1 MIYVAKSYK
10 DLEKIG
16 EPYIKSN
23 RSYIKVRTKTGGEK
37 EVRVY
42 TEAEYRKMY
51 PEEEVKTTGY
61 VVKDILGFGP
71 TNSVWLAR
79 GNEEW
84 LKRSPCRFHTSFGWY
99 YASHFGTIGEPLPD
113 EIEMTVLCWDK
124 VGNVDGTL
132 KPKEEV
138 VKVVKKCWELSSQ
151 SQ

>member
-16 EPYIKSN
+16 EPYVKSN

-51 PEEEVKTTGY
+51 TEEEVKTTGY
-61 VVKDILGFGP
+61 VVKDILGFGQ
-71 TNSVWLAR
+71 TNSIYLAR
-79 GNEEW
+79 GNEKW
-84 LKRSPCRFHTSFGWY
+84 LERSPCRFHTSFGWY
-99 YASHFGTIGEPLPD
+99 YAPHFGSIDEKLPD
-113 EIEMTVLCWDK
+113 GVEMAILKWDD
-124 VGNVDGTL
+124 VGNADGTL

-138 VKVVKKCWELSSQ
+138 VKAVKKCWECLSQ
-151 SQ
+151 

>member
-16 EPYIKSN
+16 EPYVKSN

-61 VVKDILGFGP
+61 VVKDILGFGR
-71 TNSVWLAR
+71 TDSVILMR
-79 GNEEW
+79 GDEEW

-99 YASHFGTIGEPLPD
+99 YDKSFGIINEPLPD
-113 EIEMTVLCWDK
+113 NIQTYLIWWEE
-124 VGNVDGTL
+124 VGNEDGTL

-138 VKVVKKCWELSSQ
+138 IKVVKKCWELSSQ